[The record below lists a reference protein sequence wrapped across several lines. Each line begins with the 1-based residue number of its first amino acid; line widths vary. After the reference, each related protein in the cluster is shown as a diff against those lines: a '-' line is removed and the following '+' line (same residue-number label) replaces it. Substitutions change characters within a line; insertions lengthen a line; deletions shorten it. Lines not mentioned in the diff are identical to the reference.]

1 MTIAKKAGKL
11 LNPKS
16 LDLPSRP
23 KIVGIEVEDYVDS
36 AGEEAL
42 RVYVIIRDGTR
53 DEELTGESGLQVRRA
68 IHGRLREHGITLFPY
83 VSYRTES
90 QRRDE
95 MTALRA

>member
-1 MTIAKKAGKL
+1 MTIAQKAGKL
-11 LNPKS
+11 LNPKT

-23 KIVGIEVEDYVDS
+23 EVVGIEVEDYVDS

-53 DEELTGESGLQVRRA
+53 DEELSGESGLQMKRA
-68 IHGRLREHGITLFPY
+68 IRERLQQRGVPLFPY
-83 VSYRTES
+83 VQYRTES

-95 MTALRA
+95 LAELRA

>member
-1 MTIAKKAGKL
+1 MTMAKKAGKL

-23 KIVGIEVEDYVDS
+23 KVVGIDVEDYVDS

-53 DEELTGESGLQVRRA
+53 DEELTGESGLQMKRA
-68 IHGRLREHGITLFPY
+68 IRERLQQHGIPLFPY
-83 VSYRTES
+83 VLYQTES

-95 MTALRA
+95 LADSLA